1 MSVLKIARVITSM
14 AIKFE
19 YFESDNI
26 LLGEQ
31 SYENI
36 LVYEILYKIL
46 IGKKPLRI
54 GFDKIDGF
62 IRVYDGT
69 RHLVLFGPE
78 KYNGTYDR
86 IRYLISLKSGI
97 TYAISHNFAKIKIDS
112 CDSVLLEKN
121 IDFA

>member
-46 IGKKPLRI
+46 I
-54 GFDKIDGF
+54 DKN
-62 IRVYDGT
+62 
-69 RHLVLFGPE
+69 LCVLG
-78 KYNGTYDR
+78 
-86 IRYLISLKSGI
+86 LIK
-97 TYAISHNFAKIKIDS
+97 
-112 CDSVLLEKN
+112 
-121 IDFA
+121 